1 MSKGIGMKLMDEYEE
16 LESCSRCQQMIPFGG
31 DRDVFGEL
39 VCNVCLEEERENAL
53 QHQDYEKSVR

>member
-1 MSKGIGMKLMDEYEE
+1 MKLMDEYEE

-31 DRDVFGEL
+31 GRDVFGEL